1 MSTHVEALRLQARSL
16 PESPGVYFWKDGS
29 GHTLYIG
36 KAVNLRSRVMSY
48 FYQATV
54 ERRTRDLLLAA
65 RSIEF
70 ELTATEL
77 EALFRESALI
87 KQMQPDFNRALRVSK
102 KPCYIRVDR
111 SRADPWLEVARD
123 NEDENSL
130 YFGPFRSLRVLRE
143 TMAFLHDVLP
153 LRKCTAAKPR
163 CRPCMYFQMN
173 TCAAPALDDVHRRR
187 HDETIQQLFE
197 LLDGRSDRVSRW
209 LEHKRDRLSE
219 SLCFEQAAEMQGRL
233 LMLQHIQR
241 QHLILE
247 AAIQCRCVVVHHS
260 PSMGDDRLLLVAHGH
275 VLSQRAV
282 SGASP
287 REVTQWIRAHDI
299 LIQAVKQQ
307 QTALDAAGVL
317 ERWIACNRQCVR
329 WVAVPHDAVDSDLL
343 ERVTYVLGGNVP
355 EPVRQ
360 QPAAR

>member
-1 MSTHVEALRLQARSL
+1 MSTHVEALRLQARAL
-16 PESPGVYFWKDGS
+16 PESPGVYFWKDAS
-29 GHTLYIG
+29 GHTLYVG

-54 ERRTRDLLLAA
+54 ERRTRDLLMTA
-65 RSIEF
+65 RSIEY

-87 KQMQPDFNRALRVSK
+87 KQIQPDFNRALRVSK

-111 SRADPWLEVARD
+111 SRPDPWLEIARD

-153 LRKCTAAKPR
+153 LRKCAAAKPR
-163 CRPCMYFQMN
+163 CRPCIYFQMN
-173 TCAAPALDDVHRRR
+173 TCAAPALDDLHRRR
-187 HDETIQQLFE
+187 HNETIQQLFE

-219 SLCFEQAAEMQGRL
+219 ALYFEQAAEIQGRL
-233 LMLQHIQR
+233 ALLQHIQR
-241 QHLILE
+241 QHVILE
-247 AAIQCRCVVVHHS
+247 AAIQCRCVVVFHS
-260 PSMGDDRLLLVAHGH
+260 PKSGEERLLLVAHGH

-282 SGASP
+282 GGASP
-287 REVTQWIRAHDI
+287 NEVVQWIRTHDI

-317 ERWIACNRQCVR
+317 ERWIACNRQHVR
-329 WVAVPHDAVDSDLL
+329 WVAVPRDAMDADLL
-343 ERVTYVLGGNVP
+343 ERVTYVLGGGAHQ
-355 EPVRQ
+355 PVGQ
-360 QPAAR
+360 QPAAT